1 MALPRSHQAAY
12 TPSEIEFLA
21 GDEDILI
28 IPTHSMS
35 KLQFIGGTYGP
46 FRPPLKAK
54 VPLWL
59 ALMLKKHHMCHIL
72 APEWLSIV
80 EHVYEKS
87 RQRAHKVT
95 LDHLKKMLHD
105 EENEAEFSP
114 LPFHYMEIS
123 MMLLESAPE
132 DVPNSEQVRR
142 YLKDL
147 RETRQ
152 SKARAGLSVLD
163 DRYLGMNNLSLMEIN
178 EIRPFFSRAFLE
190 MRKLSVDNAGEQPP
204 A

>member
-21 GDEDILI
+21 GEEEILI
-28 IPTHSMS
+28 IPTHSMP
-35 KLQFIGGTYGP
+35 KLQFISGVFGP

-59 ALMLKKHHMCHIL
+59 ALMLKKHHMCSIL
-72 APEWLSIV
+72 APEWLSV
-80 EHVYEKS
+80 
-87 RQRAHKVT
+87 
-95 LDHLKKMLHD
+95 DNLKKLLDD
-105 EENEAEFSP
+105 EETVAEFSP

-132 DVPNSEQVRR
+132 DVPNSEQIRR

-152 SKARAGLSVLD
+152 SKARAGLAVLD

-190 MRKLSVDNAGEQPP
+190 MRKLNHEDSRSSQPP
-204 A
+204 PY